1 MDRSSARSFVV
12 LCFAAVMAAVVSLVP
27 AAALA
32 ELRFVR
38 GQFTDRVDRGQ
49 PVGDAAA
56 ARSSGRITFWFV
68 VGNSGPATNVTVVW
82 RINGNVAR
90 RQSLDVGSTP
100 RWRTWASHRAG
111 RTAQVVV
118 ELLDAEGH
126 QIHTATLAQ

>member
-1 MDRSSARSFVV
+1 MSRHTVRSFVAFS
-12 LCFAAVMAAVVSLVP
+12 FAAVLAAVVSLVP
-27 AAALA
+27 ASALA

-56 ARSSGRITFWFV
+56 ARSSGRITYWFV
-68 VGNSGPATNVTVVW
+68 IGNSGPATNVTVVW

-90 RQSLDVGSTP
+90 RQSLDIGSTP

-111 RTAQVVV
+111 RSAQVVV
-118 ELLDAEGH
+118 EILDAEGH
-126 QIHTATLAQ
+126 QVHTETLAQ